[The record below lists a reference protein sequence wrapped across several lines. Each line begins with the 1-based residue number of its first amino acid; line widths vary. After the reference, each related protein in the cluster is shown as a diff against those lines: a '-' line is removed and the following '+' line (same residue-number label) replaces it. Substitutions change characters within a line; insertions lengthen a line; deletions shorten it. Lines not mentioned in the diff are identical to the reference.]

1 MKATV
6 GNHAACLLGKALTC
20 NYHKGHNYF
29 EIDVD
34 IGSSAIATAILH
46 LALKYVTAVSIDMGF
61 VIEAQS
67 EEELPEKLL
76 GAVRIAHMEMS
87 SAKFVEAGESSSP
100 VGAGSS
106 CCRGLGLSNSKVNH
120 HEENVSLSG
129 TSSSGEDDDLEKN
142 EG

>member
-1 MKATV
+1 M
-6 GNHAACLLGKALTC
+6 
-20 NYHKGHNYF
+20 

-34 IGSSAIATAILH
+34 IGSSTIASAILH

-61 VIEAQS
+61 LIESQC

-87 SAKFVEAGESSSP
+87 SATFVEANEMSS
-100 VGAGSS
+100 SS
-106 CCRGLGLSNSKVNH
+106 CCRGLGLSKVNH
-120 HEENVSLSG
+120 HEESVSG
-129 TSSSGEDDDLEKN
+129 TSSSGDDDDLKNN